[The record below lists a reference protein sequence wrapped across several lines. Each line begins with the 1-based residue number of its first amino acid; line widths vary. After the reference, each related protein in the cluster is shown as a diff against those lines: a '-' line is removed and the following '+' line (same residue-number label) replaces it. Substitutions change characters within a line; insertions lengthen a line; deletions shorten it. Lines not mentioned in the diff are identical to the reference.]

1 LLAKLSC
8 AFPDEQAA
16 TGVDMRREKTI
27 YLTMILLIAGALSC
41 LIDISHR
48 IPPPLPAQFGQLGT
62 VLLTL
67 GAAAG
72 LLAYIHVRRQW
83 QSANVHDDL
92 VSRVSHELRTP
103 LASIRAYAEMLIDG
117 EVRDEK
123 TARASYEIIQS
134 EATRLSRLVDNVL
147 NMARI
152 QAGHEQIVRCAVS
165 MSALCRKTLD
175 VIAPQASLKSIAI
188 VSDLAPDTCLVLGD
202 RDLLCQAL
210 LNLISNAV
218 KYTPERGRITVQT
231 VADVTRGK
239 IIVRIYDTG
248 VGIPPK
254 DLPFVFDKF
263 YRAEANNHMAPGTGL
278 GLSLV
283 KQIIQTVHHGRMM
296 VESEVGMGSC
306 FGFELNLI
314 P

>member
-1 LLAKLSC
+1 MVLL
-8 AFPDEQAA
+8 
-16 TGVDMRREKTI
+16 V
-27 YLTMILLIAGALSC
+27 AGAMAC

-48 IPPPLPAQFGQLGT
+48 MPPPLPAQFGQLGT
-62 VLLTL
+62 VLLAL

-72 LLAYIHVRRQW
+72 LLAYIHVRKQW

-152 QAGHEQIVRCAVS
+152 QAKQDQIVRSPVS
-165 MSALCRKTLD
+165 ISSLCKKTLD
-175 VIAPQASLKSIAI
+175 VIAPQANLKSIEI
-188 VSDLAPDTCLVLGD
+188 VQDFSPDTYLVMGD

-210 LNLISNAV
+210 LNLMSNAV
-218 KYTPERGRITVQT
+218 KYTPEKGRITLQT
-231 VADVTRGK
+231 VADVARGK
-239 IIVRIYDTG
+239 IIVRITDTG

-296 VESEVGMGSC
+296 VESQVGSGSS
-306 FGFELNLI
+306 FGFELNLV

>member
-1 LLAKLSC
+1 
-8 AFPDEQAA
+8 
-16 TGVDMRREKTI
+16 MRREKTI
-27 YLTMILLIAGALSC
+27 VLTMVLLVAGALFC
-41 LIDISHR
+41 LIDISNQ
-48 IPPPLPAQFGQLGT
+48 IPPPLPARFGQLGT
-62 VLLTL
+62 VLLAL

-83 QSANVHDDL
+83 QSAHIHDDL
-92 VSRVSHELRTP
+92 VSRVSHEMRTP

-134 EATRLSRLVDNVL
+134 EATRLSRLVENVL

-152 QAGHEQIVRCAVS
+152 QARQDQIIRCPVS
-165 MSALCRKTLD
+165 LSTLCIKTLD
-175 VIAPQASLKSIAI
+175 VIAPQANLKSIEI
-188 VSDLAPDTCLVLGD
+188 VTDLAPESYLILGD

-218 KYTPERGRITVQT
+218 KYTPENGRINVQT
-231 VADVTRGK
+231 VADVARGK
-239 IIVRIYDTG
+239 IILRIYDTG

-283 KQIIQTVHHGRMM
+283 KQIIQTVHHGRML
-296 VESEVGMGSC
+296 VESQIGKGSC

-314 P
+314 A